1 MAASGLATTALFF
14 GYVRQGLLLLPF
26 VSPLVAAGLL
36 WPIDLLRR
44 QSSWRDRFQP
54 SDPPRRLLLVLGLL
68 ALALFLLEAWGA
80 TANRNY
86 RATGS
91 TVAGERY
98 LNRDERVFLE
108 VAP

>member
-1 MAASGLATTALFF
+1 MA
-14 GYVRQGLLLLPF
+14 
-26 VSPLVAAGLL
+26 LV
-36 WPIDLLRR
+36 
-44 QSSWRDRFQP
+44 
-54 SDPPRRLLLVLGLL
+54 LLLVEG
-68 ALALFLLEAWGA
+68 WGA
-80 TANRNY
+80 RADRNY